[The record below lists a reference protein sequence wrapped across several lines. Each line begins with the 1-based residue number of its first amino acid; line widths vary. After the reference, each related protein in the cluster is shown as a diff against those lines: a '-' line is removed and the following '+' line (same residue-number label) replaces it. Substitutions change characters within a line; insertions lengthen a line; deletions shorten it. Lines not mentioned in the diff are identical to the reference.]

1 MIIKIILG
9 IVILI
14 VLMNLLLRGKRKKFV
29 KILKAGILGDS
40 STEIKRQLK
49 KYENISNIIKIEK
62 KEYLIVKTLQMRT
75 FKVFEFENNICT
87 GFYIKSTDMDYSLPS
102 DFKYNLEFDIIED
115 DNFFTQGIDTSEPF
129 KTSIP
134 KYLTNGL
141 LIRTNNRY
149 GKFFKSIPRNE
160 TKYRPLSIFILNE
173 SESGLK
179 QFINTIENEL
189 AEELMDFNTD
199 KMETRFY

>member
-14 VLMNLLLRGKRKKFV
+14 VLMNLFLKGKRKKFI
-29 KILKAGILGDS
+29 KTIKTGILGTNL
-40 STEIKRQLK
+40 TEIKNQLK
-49 KYENISNIIKIEK
+49 KYENISDIINIENK
-62 KEYLIVKTLQMRT
+62 KYLIVKTLQMRT
-75 FKVFEFENNICT
+75 FKVFEFENDICT
-87 GFYIKSTDMDYSLPS
+87 GFYIKSTDMAYSLPT
-102 DFKYNLEFDIIED
+102 DFKYDLEFDIIED

-129 KTSIP
+129 KTTIP

-141 LIRTNNRY
+141 LIRTNNRF

-160 TKYRPLSIFILNE
+160 TKYRPLSIFILNK
-173 SESGLK
+173 SELGLN
-179 QFINTIENEL
+179 QFIKTIENDL
-189 AEELMDFNTD
+189 AKELMDFNTD